1 MLFSIGDYLAGI
13 LIGVATTLVVRSIVS
28 PGMDMVLAM
37 LIGMAAGMIVHLPLG
52 LILSPL
58 VGMFETMM
66 PASLIGMYGGMLF
79 GMRDSMAAGPSAPAK
94 SLAFVVFAA
103 DKSCLSSLRNS
114 ARTARADWVIR
125 PRPAFSASAASCGRA
140 RSSST
145 DGISRRRADG
155 LGCSFAAGSAGGGM
169 AKVFEHSVIRAGN
182 RLGELPPRGDFP
194 LRHGLKRES

>member
-37 LIGMAAGMIVHLPLG
+37 LTGMAAGMIVHLPLG

-79 GMRDSMAAGPSAPAK
+79 GMRDSMAAG
-94 SLAFVVFAA
+94 SLT
-103 DKSCLSSLRNS
+103 L
-114 ARTARADWVIR
+114 
-125 PRPAFSASAASCGRA
+125 ASAAAVGA
-140 RSSST
+140 IF
-145 DGISRRRADG
+145 GAIVV
-155 LGCSFAAGSAGGGM
+155 LGVKLYDRVLRGAGA
-169 AKVFEHSVIRAGN
+169 VFDA
-182 RLGELPPRGDFP
+182 
-194 LRHGLKRES
+194 ES